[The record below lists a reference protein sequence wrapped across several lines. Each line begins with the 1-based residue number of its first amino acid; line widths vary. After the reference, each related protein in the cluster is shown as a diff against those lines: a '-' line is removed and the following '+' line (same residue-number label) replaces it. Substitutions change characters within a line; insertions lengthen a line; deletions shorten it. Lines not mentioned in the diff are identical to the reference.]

1 MDPLPQAPAT
11 FRECVEADL
20 RRGARLIIK
29 VQDELDPQFRMATRE
44 GDYHIA
50 VTLPPDDYER
60 RRIHR
65 ALATFMA
72 WRQVL
77 AFTMCAE
84 LVQPDS
90 VFCIG
95 ISTTERHAC
104 LSRITREPRPW
115 TAANFAPV
123 HWLSRSQAQH
133 PFAEGLLPDGPRAL
147 TPKEVAACNAWFG
160 TGGKFPAVHVP
171 TGEVRGV

>member
-1 MDPLPQAPAT
+1 MEPLAEPPRT

-29 VQDELDPQFRMATRE
+29 VQDELDPQFRMATPE

-60 RRIHR
+60 RRVHR
-65 ALATFMA
+65 VLATFMA
-72 WRQVL
+72 WRQVT

-84 LVQPDS
+84 LVQPDC

-95 ISTTERHAC
+95 VSKSERHAC
-104 LSRITREPRPW
+104 LSVIKREARPW
-115 TAANFAPV
+115 TAGNFGAV
-123 HWLSRSQAQH
+123 QWLPHSKAQH
-133 PFAEGLLPDGPRAL
+133 PFADGLLANGPRAL
-147 TPKEVAACNAWFG
+147 TPKDVAACNSWFG
-160 TGGKFPAVHVP
+160 KDGRFPAVHVP

>member
-1 MDPLPQAPAT
+1 MEPLREPPTT
-11 FRECVEADL
+11 FRQCVEADL

-77 AFTMCAE
+77 AFTMCGE

-104 LSRITREPRPW
+104 RSRITREPHPW

-123 HWLSRSQAQH
+123 EWLPKGQSH
-133 PFAEGLLPDGPRAL
+133 PFAEGLLPDGPRPL
-147 TPKEVAACNAWFG
+147 TPKEVAACDTWFG
-160 TGGKFPAVHVP
+160 IEGKYPAVHVP
-171 TGEVRGV
+171 TGEIRGV

>member
-1 MDPLPQAPAT
+1 MDPLPKSPKT
-11 FRECVEADL
+11 FRECVEADM

-29 VQDELDPQFRMATRE
+29 VQDELDPQFRMATRD

-72 WRQVL
+72 WREVL
-77 AFTMCAE
+77 GFSMSAE
-84 LVQPDS
+84 LVEPDS
-90 VFCIG
+90 IFCIG
-95 ISTTERHAC
+95 IRKDERCAC

-115 TAANFAPV
+115 TAANFGPV
-123 HWLSRSQAQH
+123 QWLPRGQTH
-133 PFAEGLLPDGPRAL
+133 PFAEGLLPEFPRAL
-147 TPKEVAACNAWFG
+147 TPKEVAACNTWFG
-160 TGGKFPAVHVP
+160 KDGKFPAVHVP
-171 TGEVRGV
+171 TGEIRGV